1 MSNLEL
7 ANLMQHLSA
16 AMQKLSANDVALLLA
31 NKASVDILVTPTS
44 KTNHVT
50 KLGTVATL
58 NVPQITTQLDA
69 ATSREEGAIELKTL
83 SRTELQSLAKHFCVS
98 VDSSANK
105 DKLIEKIVE
114 RKVGLRLR
122 QNAFSQV
129 MSAA

>member
-1 MSNLEL
+1 MSNFEL

-16 AMQKLSANDVALLLA
+16 AIQKLSANDVALLLA

-44 KTNHVT
+44 KAHPVS
-50 KLGTVATL
+50 KLGTTDTL
-58 NVPQITTQLDA
+58 NIGQITQQLDA
-69 ATSREEGAIELKTL
+69 ASSREAGATELKTL
-83 SRTELQSLAKHFCVS
+83 SKTELQLLAKHFSVS

-105 DKLIEKIVE
+105 EKLIEKIVE

-129 MSAA
+129 MSVA

>member
-1 MSNLEL
+1 MSNFEL

-16 AMQKLSANDVALLLA
+16 AIQKLSANDVALLLA
-31 NKASVDILVTPTS
+31 NKASVDILVTPTP
-44 KTNHVT
+44 KVNHVS
-50 KLGTVATL
+50 KLGVADTL
-58 NVPQITTQLDA
+58 NISQITSKLDA
-69 ATSREEGAIELKTL
+69 ALSREDGANELKTL
-83 SRTELQSLAKHFCVS
+83 SKTELQLLAKHFSVS

-105 DKLIEKIVE
+105 EKLIEKIVE

>member
-1 MSNLEL
+1 MSNFEL

-16 AMQKLSANDVALLLA
+16 AMQKLSANEVALLLA

-44 KTNHVT
+44 KGHPVS
-50 KLGTVATL
+50 KSGTTDTL
-58 NVPQITTQLDA
+58 NISQITNQLDA
-69 ATSREEGAIELKTL
+69 ALSREEGATELKTL
-83 SRTELQSLAKHFCVS
+83 SKTELQLLAKHFSVS

-105 DKLIEKIVE
+105 EKLIEKIVE

>member
-1 MSNLEL
+1 MSNFEL
-7 ANLMQHLSA
+7 ANLMQHLGA

-44 KTNHVT
+44 KVNQVS
-50 KLGTVATL
+50 KLGAIDTL
-58 NVPQITTQLDA
+58 DISQITSQLDA
-69 ATSREEGAIELKTL
+69 ASSREEGAIKLKTL
-83 SRTELQSLAKHFCVS
+83 SKTELQSLAKHFSVS

-129 MSAA
+129 MSAV